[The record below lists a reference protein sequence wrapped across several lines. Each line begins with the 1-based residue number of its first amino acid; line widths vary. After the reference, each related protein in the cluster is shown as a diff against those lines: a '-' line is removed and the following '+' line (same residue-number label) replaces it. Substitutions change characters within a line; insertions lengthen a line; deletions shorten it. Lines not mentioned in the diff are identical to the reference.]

1 MGRDSTPSLE
11 ASPQH
16 PHEFTPSDIRRD
28 CRAYRRLVER
38 ESHLA
43 DRQDP
48 EAERQHAQLKLNRN
62 LIRYG
67 ERRAELEAK
76 YKMRHVPM
84 KSEAKKKFQS
94 SILSGPEGPEPALGR
109 LSI

>member
-1 MGRDSTPSLE
+1 MMGRDSTPSLE

-38 ESHLA
+38 ESHLRLA

-48 EAERQHAQLKLNRN
+48 EAERQHAQQELDS
-62 LIRYG
+62 IW
-67 ERRAELEAK
+67 RAQSRARGQIQDEARPYEVRGQK
-76 YKMRHVPM
+76 EVSVQYIKRPG
-84 KSEAKKKFQS
+84 
-94 SILSGPEGPEPALGR
+94 GP
-109 LSI
+109 